1 MSNTILQSDLY
12 LNPDP
17 LVRLIGEP
25 NKAIVKIEGQKFD
38 SLIDSGAQISQ
49 LTESLVKAL
58 DIKIQN
64 LKEILPL
71 EGAAGIKVPYLGY
84 VEAQL
89 EITSV
94 DAFNEDCL
102 FLVMP
107 DHEYGHRV
115 PVTIGTLHID
125 MIIEQVTKD
134 ELDQLGTAWGRG
146 KVNRQIQARRAQLE
160 NLTKLD
166 KITGKVRLTE
176 NTKLKLNQS
185 LKLRPRVP
193 TL

>member
-1 MSNTILQSDLY
+1 MNSTILQSDLY

-25 NKAIVKIEGQKFD
+25 SKAIVKIEGQKFD

-49 LTESLVKAL
+49 LMESLVKAL
-58 DIKIQN
+58 DLKIRN

-84 VEAQL
+84 VEAPL
-89 EITSV
+89 EIPGV

-107 DHEYGHRV
+107 DHKYGHRV

-125 MIIEQVTKD
+125 MILEQATKD
-134 ELDQLGTAWGRG
+134 ELDQLAWGRG
-146 KVNRQIQARRAQLE
+146 KVN
-160 NLTKLD
+160 
-166 KITGKVRLTE
+166 
-176 NTKLKLNQS
+176 
-185 LKLRPRVP
+185 
-193 TL
+193 

>member
-1 MSNTILQSDLY
+1 MNSTILQSDLY

-25 NKAIVKIEGQKFD
+25 NEAIIKIEGQKFD

-58 DIKIQN
+58 DLKIRN

-71 EGAAGIKVPYLGY
+71 EGAAGVKVPYLGY
-84 VEAQL
+84 VEARL
-89 EITSV
+89 EIPGV

-107 DHEYGHRV
+107 DHEYGQRV

-125 MIIEQVTKD
+125 MIIEQATRD

-146 KVNRQIQARRAQLE
+146 KVNQQIQARRIQLE
-160 NLTKLD
+160 NSTQLD
-166 KITGKVRLTE
+166 KIAGKV
-176 NTKLKLNQS
+176 
-185 LKLRPRVP
+185 
-193 TL
+193 